1 MDQKRGPGLA
11 ETLITAAL
19 LAGLMWWQVPEWQ
32 RELIMRA
39 IRQKSYRLLH
49 RLARASGRRAMGD
62 ELAGRKTEADA
73 GYQFTERLS
82 RARDAL

>member
-1 MDQKRGPGLA
+1 MERRQQLA
-11 ETLITAAL
+11 MMLVSAGM
-19 LAGLMWWQVPEWQ
+19 LAGLLWTEMPPWQ
-32 RELIMRA
+32 RQLIMRA
-39 IRQKSYRLLH
+39 ARQKMYRLLH

-62 ELAGRKTEADA
+62 ELAGRKAEADA

>member
-1 MDQKRGPGLA
+1 MDERRQ
-11 ETLITAAL
+11 LIAVIASTGL
-19 LAGLMWWQVPEWQ
+19 LAGLLWMEMPPWQ
-32 RELIMRA
+32 RELLIRA
-39 IRQKSYRLLH
+39 VRQRAYKMLH

-62 ELAGRKTEADA
+62 ELAGRTAEADA

>member
-1 MDQKRGPGLA
+1 MDERRQ
-11 ETLITAAL
+11 LIAAL
-19 LAGLMWWQVPEWQ
+19 ISAAMLAGLLWMEMPPWQ
-32 RELIMRA
+32 RELILRSIRA
-39 IRQKSYRLLH
+39 RGYRLLH

-62 ELAGRKTEADA
+62 ELAGRTAEADA